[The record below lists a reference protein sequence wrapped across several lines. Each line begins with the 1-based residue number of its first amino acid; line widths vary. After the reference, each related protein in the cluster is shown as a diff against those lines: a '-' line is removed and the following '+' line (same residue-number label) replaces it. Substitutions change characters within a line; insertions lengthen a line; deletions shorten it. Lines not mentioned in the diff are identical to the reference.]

1 MKIVIRRELHTF
13 LMDNDFPIIIV
24 GAGAMGKKLLRII
37 NKWNLGNVYTFFD
50 NQNAKWGSKIG
61 EYEIKQPCYEG
72 DKIYIISV
80 QSELIRNELYKQLI
94 YLGIPENFVVVYND
108 ADSLEYRKRLDKDL
122 YLYEAEEVYNDI
134 FGTYINHEN
143 LCNYNEII
151 NWEKLYLKDK
161 RRVELADKYL
171 VKSWVE
177 KQIGPE
183 YLVKLYGVWD
193 KEEEI
198 DFDSLPNSFVLKV
211 NNGSERNIIVKD
223 KRNIDLKKICE
234 QLDEWMNTSFEYVAF
249 ESHYG
254 QIIPKILCEEYI
266 DGIADDL
273 YDYNIY
279 CFHGEPRYI
288 WCIKG
293 SHKEN
298 CVASFYD
305 TDWNKQEFS
314 YGYPPDEEMAPRPKQ
329 LEKMLELSRVL
340 CADFEHVRVDWYI
353 TREGKIFFGE
363 MTFTTW
369 AGYMRFIP
377 QKWDRIFGNL
387 VKGVSAE

>member
-1 MKIVIRRELHTF
+1 MKIFIRRELHSF

-24 GAGAMGKKLLRII
+24 GAGAIGKKILRII
-37 NKWNLGNVYTFFD
+37 KKWNLGNVSAFFD
-50 NQNAKWGSKIG
+50 NQNAKWGSKIEG
-61 EYEIKQPCYEG
+61 YEVKQPSNMG
-72 DKIYIISV
+72 DNIYIISV
-80 QSELIRNELYKQLI
+80 QNELIRNELYDQLI
-94 YLGIPENFVVVYND
+94 CLGIPKNLVVVYD
-108 ADSLEYRKRLDKDL
+108 DTDSLEYRKRLDKAL
-122 YLYEAEEVYNDI
+122 YLYEAEEVYYDI
-134 FGTYINHEN
+134 FGTYINHVDPH
-143 LCNYNEII
+143 NYNEII
-151 NWEKLYLKDK
+151 NLEKLYLKDK

-177 KQIGPE
+177 KKIGSE

-193 KEEEI
+193 KAEEI
-198 DFDSLPNSFVLKV
+198 NFDSLPNSFVLKA

-223 KRNIDLKKICE
+223 KHSIDLGKIRK
-234 QLDEWMNTSFEYVAF
+234 QLDEWVNTSFEYVAF

-254 QIIPKILCEEYI
+254 QIIPQILCEEYI

-305 TDWNKQEFS
+305 ADWNKQEFS
-314 YGYPPDEEMAPRPKQ
+314 YGYPPDKEMAPRPEQ
-329 LEKMLELSRVL
+329 LEKMFELSRIL
-340 CADFEHVRVDWYI
+340 CEDFKHVRIDWYI

-377 QKWDRIFGNL
+377 QKWDRVFGNL
-387 VKGVSAE
+387 IKGVSDK